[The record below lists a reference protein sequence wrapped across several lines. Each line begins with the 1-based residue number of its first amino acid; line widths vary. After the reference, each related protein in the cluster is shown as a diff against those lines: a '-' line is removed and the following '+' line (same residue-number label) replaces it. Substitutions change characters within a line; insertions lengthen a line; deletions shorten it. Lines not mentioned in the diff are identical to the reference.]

1 MSVSALK
8 NYIFMMPTVPYTAK
22 LKLTNTYIGISSV
35 RVGRFFPP
43 IFNLC

>member
-22 LKLTNTYIGISSV
+22 LQANKYLHRNQFSKSRKI
-35 RVGRFFPP
+35 FPP